1 MIYDNFLQAVGHT
14 PLIRLSKMSEPD
26 AAEIL
31 VKFEGLN
38 VGGSVKTRVALKMI
52 EDAEARGDLSPD
64 SIIVEPTSGNQGIG
78 LALVAA
84 VKGYEAH
91 IIMPDSVSEERRKLV
106 RHYGANVIVVNDAGD
121 IGACINECIATAVRM
136 AQENP
141 KVYLPQQF
149 ENPSNTL
156 AHETQTAREIIED
169 MGDRVVDGFCSG
181 IGTGG
186 TITGT
191 GHVLK
196 QAYPDLTIWAIE
208 PENAA
213 LLSGGIVGTHMQ
225 MGIGDGLIPDILDQ
239 KIYDDVVI
247 VSDEEALAT
256 ARELA
261 RTEGLMCGISSGTN
275 VAAAKRLARK
285 LGPGKTVVAI
295 LPDTAERYFSTPL
308 FDGE

>member
-1 MIYDNFLQAVGHT
+1 M
-14 PLIRLSKMSEPD
+14 
-26 AAEIL
+26 
-31 VKFEGLN
+31 
-38 VGGSVKTRVALKMI
+38 
-52 EDAEARGDLSPD
+52 
-64 SIIVEPTSGNQGIG
+64 
-78 LALVAA
+78 
-84 VKGYEAH
+84 
-91 IIMPDSVSEERRKLV
+91 
-106 RHYGANVIVVNDAGD
+106 
-121 IGACINECIATAVRM
+121 
-136 AQENP
+136 
-141 KVYLPQQF
+141 YLPQQF
-149 ENPSNTL
+149 EKPSNTL

-261 RTEGLMCGISSGTN
+261 RTEGLMGGISSGTN

-285 LGPGKTVVAI
+285 LGPGKTVVAS
-295 LPDTAERYFSTPL
+295 LPDTAERYFSPPL
-308 FDGE
+308 CDGE